1 MPPIAPSTYYEAK
14 AREADDSRLPARGSR
29 DAQWRKRIRRV
40 WEENSPV
47 YGVHKVR
54 RQLRREG
61 FAVAR
66 RTVARLM
73 RELGLCCVVRGRRV
87 KTTTRVAT
95 LPSPADGVNRLLRAT
110 RPNALWVAD
119 ITCVATRAGSST
131 LHSSSAPLRC
141 ASWAGGSRTRY
152 ARIPRSTPSSNRRG
166 SGRCLR

>member
-1 MPPIAPSTYYEAK
+1 M
-14 AREADDSRLPARGSR
+14 
-29 DAQWRKRIRRV
+29 
-40 WEENSPV
+40 

-119 ITCVATRAGSST
+119 ITCVGNPGRFVYAAFVIGAFALCIVGWGVSNSLRADPALDALEQSAGEWTMPTITPRPSRSSDCT
-131 LHSSSAPLRC
+131 
-141 ASWAGGSRTRY
+141 G
-152 ARIPRSTPSSNRRG
+152 RS
-166 SGRCLR
+166 